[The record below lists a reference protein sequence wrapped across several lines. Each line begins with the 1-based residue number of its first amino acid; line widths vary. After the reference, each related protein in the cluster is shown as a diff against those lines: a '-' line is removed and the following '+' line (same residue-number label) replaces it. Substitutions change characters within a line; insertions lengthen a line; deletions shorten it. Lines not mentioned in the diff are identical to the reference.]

1 MTWYNQGK
9 CQHVLRDTDRHFN
22 ETKIVNFDIIH
33 KQCRGELV
41 PFELLKY
48 YQTVNQI
55 RVSEYLSDDQ
65 EKILSSTFCTNSKD
79 IYFKKETTAKH
90 FFKKIIQKNQTV
102 IFRESSF

>member
-22 ETKIVNFDIIH
+22 ETKIVNFDIIY
-33 KQCRGELV
+33 KQCRGEVV

-55 RVSEYLSDDQ
+55 RVSEYPSDDQ

-79 IYFKKETTAKH
+79 IYFKKKNYCKT
-90 FFKKIIQKNQTV
+90 FFKKNYSKKSNCY
-102 IFRESSF
+102 F